1 VTSPFEKIAAA
12 TGKDLA
18 ADALTMFE
26 SRLAAIGDKM
36 CTDAELVH
44 FASVAARAFVETLKE
59 ALCQ

>member
-1 VTSPFEKIAAA
+1 MTPLEKIAAA
-12 TGKDLA
+12 CGRDLA
-18 ADALTMFE
+18 ADALVTFE

-44 FASVAARAFVETLKE
+44 FASIAARAFVETLKE